1 MPLSINYQRKMIKPL
16 DIVRTPKGGI
26 AMVSE
31 CSVASENYNIN
42 TYSVDFIINTEHEHN
57 AWYLEKELEY
67 LASIPILI
75 SKAMCHPFGNNAEDV
90 EKIFN
95 NL

>member
-1 MPLSINYQRKMIKPL
+1 MIKPL

-31 CSVASENYNIN
+31 CSLADHSLNIN
-42 TYSVDFIINTEHEHN
+42 RYSIDFITNTENEHN
-57 AWYLEKELEY
+57 AWYLENELEY

-75 SKAMCHPFGNNAEDV
+75 SKAMCHPFGNNARDV